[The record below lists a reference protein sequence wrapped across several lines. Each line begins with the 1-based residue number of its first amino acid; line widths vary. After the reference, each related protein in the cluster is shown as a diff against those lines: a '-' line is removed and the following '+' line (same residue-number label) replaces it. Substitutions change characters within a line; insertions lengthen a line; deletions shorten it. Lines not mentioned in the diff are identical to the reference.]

1 MMVPPERV
9 PLESVDEGLGVMDAR
24 GPGEGRDDGDALV
37 VEEVLARAGFGG
49 KLWMACTLAVLIWS
63 LTIFRGRSS
72 KLGVRSGAGRLG
84 GFIAP
89 PRTIFGAADLGAAGL
104 GAGGG
109 VGFAMF
115 AAADAEEDE
124 AFENDSL
131 IGIAGLGGGTTFR
144 RGFEGFVRNFLVF
157 VK

>member
-1 MMVPPERV
+1 MVPLERV
-9 PLESVDEGLGVMDAR
+9 ALESVDEGLGVMDAL
-24 GPGEGRDDGDALV
+24 GPGEGLDEGDELF
-37 VEEVLARAGFGG
+37 VEKDLTRAGFGG
-49 KLWMACTLAVLIWS
+49 KLWMACTLAVLIRI
-63 LTIFRGRSS
+63 LTSFRGRSS

-89 PRTIFGAADLGAAGL
+89 PRMIFGAAGL

-109 VGFAMF
+109 TGFATLTE
-115 AAADAEEDE
+115 ADAEEDE
-124 AFENDSL
+124 AFENESL

-144 RGFEGFVRNFLVF
+144 SGFDGFVRNFLAF